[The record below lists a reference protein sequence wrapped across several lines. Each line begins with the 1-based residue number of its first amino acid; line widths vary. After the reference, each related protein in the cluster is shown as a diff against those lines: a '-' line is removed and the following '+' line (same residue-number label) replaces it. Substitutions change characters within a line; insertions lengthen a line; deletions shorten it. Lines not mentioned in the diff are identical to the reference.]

1 MEEMI
6 SIPRSEYE
14 QLKEQIASLSAV
26 VKRQKEDLSLLK
38 SGRSSW
44 LLQELRSEFA

>member
-14 QLKEQIASLSAV
+14 QLKEQIVSLSAA
-26 VKRQKEDLSLLK
+26 VKRQEEELSLLK
-38 SGRSSW
+38 S
-44 LLQELRSEFA
+44 